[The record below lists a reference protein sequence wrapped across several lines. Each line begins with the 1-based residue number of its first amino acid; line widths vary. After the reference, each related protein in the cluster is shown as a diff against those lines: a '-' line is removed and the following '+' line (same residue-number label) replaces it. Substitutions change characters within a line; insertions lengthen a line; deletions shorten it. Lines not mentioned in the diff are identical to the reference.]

1 MKTPFSVT
9 TKGTSDRLKEPHS
22 KAFETWAVSFGEAQ
36 PAITELEVRPLID
49 LEVVF
54 IIRFSRG
61 RIFTT
66 QEESGMVCHIH
77 HVHIFAS
84 DIDKSIKFYKEFFGG
99 KVILDSVLAGERNVF
114 IRIGNGR
121 VHLYDQP
128 PKNPV
133 RGNIHHFGIQTDQI
147 EEVVENLKA
156 KGIVLKKD
164 ITDLGFWKYTMVPA
178 PDDILIELFQ
188 VDKTKIPSSYADYF
202 E

>member
-1 MKTPFSVT
+1 M
-9 TKGTSDRLKEPHS
+9 
-22 KAFETWAVSFGEAQ
+22 
-36 PAITELEVRPLID
+36 
-49 LEVVF
+49 
-54 IIRFSRG
+54 
-61 RIFTT
+61 
-66 QEESGMVCHIH
+66 QEESGVVCHIH

-99 KVILDSVLAGERNVF
+99 QVILDAVLAGERNVF

-133 RGNIHHFGIQTDQI
+133 RGNIHHFGIQTDNI
-147 EEVVENLKA
+147 EEVVGNLKA

-178 PDDILIELFQ
+178 PDEILIELFQ
-188 VDKTKIPSSYADYF
+188 VDKTKLPLQYVDYF